1 MLDKLAVYAADLA
14 ILDNARA
21 KVGWHEP
28 VLPQV
33 DDQVIVRKIDQ
44 RTIQAELAAV
54 SGDAPGDVTPSQNWF
69 WFDWLQ
75 NHPEPNVGV
84 GFVDLSGIDDPP
96 PMGDDRAAVRLK
108 HAITRD
114 ELLAE
119 ETEITL
125 PFDILAGSGHKLLPL
140 AVIGNL
146 GAAEEVVLA
155 IERYLSPIDKPL
167 LVQSLPGYPG

>member
-33 DDQVIVRKIDQ
+33 DNQVIVGKVDQ

-54 SGDAPGDVTPSQNWF
+54 SGDASGDVTPSQNRF

-84 GFVDLSGIDDPP
+84 GFVDLPGIDDPP

-108 HAITRD
+108 HTVTRD

-119 ETEITL
+119 EC
-125 PFDILAGSGHKLLPL
+125 
-140 AVIGNL
+140 
-146 GAAEEVVLA
+146 
-155 IERYLSPIDKPL
+155 
-167 LVQSLPGYPG
+167 